1 MSIMTESEQNWPE
14 DEANGTFEIMRAWRE
29 SGDTEEQLAQYRE
42 KEIFHWRKVFL
53 REDDGLLLLARYKA
67 ELSRLEGNKAEQM
80 ATEDYHGQTQES
92 FPCMD

>member
-1 MSIMTESEQNWPE
+1 MSIMTEAEQNWPE
-14 DEANGTFEIMRAWRE
+14 DEANSTFEIMQAWRE

-42 KEIFHWRKVFL
+42 KEISHWRKVFL

-67 ELSRLEGNKAEQM
+67 ELSRLEGTKAEPM

-92 FPCMD
+92 FPSMD